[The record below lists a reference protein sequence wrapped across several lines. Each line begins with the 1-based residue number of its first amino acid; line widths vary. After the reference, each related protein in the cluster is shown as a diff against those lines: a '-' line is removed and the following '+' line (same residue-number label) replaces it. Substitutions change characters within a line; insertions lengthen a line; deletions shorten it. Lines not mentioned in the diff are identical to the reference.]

1 MVVTKDLSRLG
12 RNYVQSGLY
21 IETYFPEHEVRIVAI
36 LDNIDTAYD
45 TSNNDI
51 APFKSILNEMYAKD
65 TSKKINSVLQ
75 SKRNLGE
82 YLGTAPYGYKKDPEN
97 KYHLIIDEEAAN
109 VVKLIYEKYLAGFG
123 TMQIADYLSKKKI
136 PIPSDYNKRKRGT
149 KSLTYGLWQQ
159 STVRF
164 ILSNEIYTG
173 TVIQGKRKKV
183 SFKSKKF
190 IDLPEEDWIKVENMH
205 EAIISKE
212 DFERAKKVI
221 NATKGSRAVK
231 NDYLFKGLLRCYDCK
246 GYIGIRSPDKN
257 GNIYGRCQRYGRFGK
272 FDVCSPHNFNYQVF
286 EQQMLEVLREVC
298 KEYTNTKKLEEIAEQ
313 TKTKQCKEVKI
324 KQQIES
330 FKQAINNET
339 RKLEVMYDDRLAG
352 IITLDEYMKNA
363 NRIKEIVKGYEQNIK
378 ELEKELSGESD
389 KTKNDNRLDNLIEE
403 FLNME
408 KPTKEIIREFIEKIE
423 IHSDKQV
430 DIYFNFKPL
439 QEMKEKLNFICAR
452 KSYEKKVGQKKC
464 PQLQY
469 THGAIWVII
478 AQALLGLGEKATEY
492 FTMINPIE
500 HSRTKTAVNKYKVE
514 PYVIPGDVYGVGNL
528 AGRGGWTWYTGSSS
542 WYYKAGIEY
551 ILGLK
556 IEKKFLKIEPNIPN
570 TWKEYSIRYKFG
582 KTIYSVKVKNPNGK
596 TNGIRKFVLNGNE
609 VQEKRIKLVDDE
621 KIKEIEIEM

>member
-1 MVVTKDLSRLG
+1 MSFNIMNNIDYRVGIYIRLSKEDEEKEKYSESESVQNQRTLLMQYIKENKFNFVAEYVDDGVSGTSFDRPAFNKMIDDIEQGKINMVITKDLSRLG
-12 RNYVQSGLY
+12 RNYVQSGY
-21 IETYFPEHEVRIVAI
+21 YTETYFPEHNVRYIAI
-36 LDNIDTAYD
+36 LDNIDTAID
-45 TSNNDI
+45 SANNDI

-75 SKRNLGE
+75 SKRNNGE

-190 IDLPEEDWIKVENMH
+190 INLPEEDWVKVENMH

-221 NATKGSRAVK
+221 DATKGSRVVQ

-286 EQQMLEVLREVC
+286 EEQMLEVLKEVC
-298 KEYTNTKKLEEIAEQ
+298 KEYTNKKKLEEIAKQ
-313 TKTKQCKEVKI
+313 TKTSGAKEFDINK
-324 KQQIES
+324 QIEL
-330 FKQAINNET
+330 FKQTIEKET

-352 IITLDEYMKNA
+352 IISLDEYMKNA
-363 NRIKEIVKGYEQNIK
+363 KRIKEIVKGYEENIK
-378 ELEKELSGESD
+378 DLEKELAGEN
-389 KTKNDNRLDNLIEE
+389 TKNKETKLDNLIEE
-403 FLNME
+403 FLEME

-439 QEMKEKLNFICAR
+439 QDLNNNFICA
-452 KSYEKKVGQKKC
+452 KKKYE
-464 PQLQY
+464 
-469 THGAIWVII
+469 I
-478 AQALLGLGEKATEY
+478 
-492 FTMINPIE
+492 
-500 HSRTKTAVNKYKVE
+500 KTA
-514 PYVIPGDVYGVGNL
+514 
-528 AGRGGWTWYTGSSS
+528 
-542 WYYKAGIEY
+542 
-551 ILGLK
+551 
-556 IEKKFLKIEPNIPN
+556 
-570 TWKEYSIRYKFG
+570 
-582 KTIYSVKVKNPNGK
+582 
-596 TNGIRKFVLNGNE
+596 
-609 VQEKRIKLVDDE
+609 
-621 KIKEIEIEM
+621 

>member
-1 MVVTKDLSRLG
+1 MSFNIMNNIDYRVGIYIRLSKEDEEKEKYSESESVQNQRTLLMQYIKENKFNFVAEYVDDGVSGTSFDRPAFNKMIDDIEQGKINMVITKDLSRLG
-12 RNYVQSGLY
+12 RNYVQSGY
-21 IETYFPEHEVRIVAI
+21 YTETYFPEHNVRYIAI
-36 LDNIDTAYD
+36 LDNIDTALD
-45 TSNNDI
+45 SANNDI

-75 SKRNLGE
+75 SKRNNGE

-190 IDLPEEDWIKVENMH
+190 INLPEEDWVKVENMH

-221 NATKGSRAVK
+221 DATKGSRVVQ

-286 EQQMLEVLREVC
+286 EEQMLEVLKEVC
-298 KEYTNTKKLEEIAEQ
+298 KEYTNKKKLEEIAKQ
-313 TKTKQCKEVKI
+313 TKSKQSQEFDI
-324 KQQIES
+324 KSQINS
-330 FKQAINNET
+330 FKQNIEKET
-339 RKLEVMYDDRLAG
+339 RKLEVMYEDRLAG
-352 IITLDEYMKNA
+352 IISLEEYMKNA
-363 NRIKEIVKGYEQNIK
+363 NRIKEIVKNYEQAIK
-378 ELEKELSGESD
+378 ELEQELSGEKC
-389 KTKNDNRLDNLIEE
+389 KTKNETRLDNLVEE
-403 FLNME
+403 FLKIKN
-408 KPTKEIIREFIEKIE
+408 PTKEIIREFIEKIE
-423 IHSDKQV
+423 IHSEKQV

-439 QEMKEKLNFICAR
+439 QELNNNFSVA
-452 KSYEKKVGQKKC
+452 K
-464 PQLQY
+464 
-469 THGAIWVII
+469 
-478 AQALLGLGEKATEY
+478 
-492 FTMINPIE
+492 
-500 HSRTKTAVNKYKVE
+500 
-514 PYVIPGDVYGVGNL
+514 
-528 AGRGGWTWYTGSSS
+528 
-542 WYYKAGIEY
+542 
-551 ILGLK
+551 
-556 IEKKFLKIEPNIPN
+556 
-570 TWKEYSIRYKFG
+570 KEYE
-582 KTIYSVKVKNPNGK
+582 
-596 TNGIRKFVLNGNE
+596 RKAV
-609 VQEKRIKLVDDE
+609 
-621 KIKEIEIEM
+621 

>member
-1 MVVTKDLSRLG
+1 MGYTIMNNIDYKVGIYIRLSREDEEKEKYQESESIGNQRTLLMQYIRQNKLNFISEYVDDGVSGTSFDRPAFNRMIADIESGKINMVITKDLSRLG

-21 IETYFPEHEVRIVAI
+21 IENYFPEHEVRFVAI

-45 TSNNDI
+45 NSNNDI

-75 SKRNLGE
+75 AKRNNGE

-149 KSLTYGLWQQ
+149 KSLAYGLWQQ

-190 IDLPEEDWIKVENMH
+190 INLPEEDWVKVENMH

-221 NATKGSRAVK
+221 EATKGSRVVQ
-231 NDYLFKGLLRCYDCK
+231 NDYLFKGLLRCYDCG

-286 EQQMLEVLREVC
+286 EEQILEVLRQVC
-298 KEYTNTKKLEEIAEQ
+298 KEYKNKKKLEEIAKQ
-313 TKTKQCKEVKI
+313 TKSKQSQEFDI
-324 KQQIES
+324 KSQINS
-330 FKQAINNET
+330 FKQNIEKET
-339 RKLEVMYDDRLAG
+339 RKLEVMYEDRLAG
-352 IITLDEYMKNA
+352 IISLEEYMKNS
-363 NRIKEIVKGYEQNIK
+363 NRIKEIVKNYEQAIK
-378 ELEKELSGESD
+378 ELEQELSGENNKD
-389 KTKNDNRLDNLIEE
+389 KNERRLDNLVEE
-403 FLNME
+403 FLKIKN
-408 KPTKEIIREFIEKIE
+408 PTKEIIREFIEKIE

-439 QEMKEKLNFICAR
+439 QELNNNFSVA
-452 KSYEKKVGQKKC
+452 K
-464 PQLQY
+464 
-469 THGAIWVII
+469 
-478 AQALLGLGEKATEY
+478 
-492 FTMINPIE
+492 
-500 HSRTKTAVNKYKVE
+500 
-514 PYVIPGDVYGVGNL
+514 
-528 AGRGGWTWYTGSSS
+528 
-542 WYYKAGIEY
+542 
-551 ILGLK
+551 
-556 IEKKFLKIEPNIPN
+556 
-570 TWKEYSIRYKFG
+570 KEYE
-582 KTIYSVKVKNPNGK
+582 
-596 TNGIRKFVLNGNE
+596 RKAV
-609 VQEKRIKLVDDE
+609 
-621 KIKEIEIEM
+621 

>member
-21 IETYFPEHEVRIVAI
+21 IETYFPEHEVRFVAI

-109 VVKLIYEKYLAGFG
+109 VVKLIYAKYLAGFG

-286 EQQMLEVLREVC
+286 EEQMLEVLREVC
-298 KEYTNTKKLEEIAEQ
+298 KEYTNTKKLEEIAKQ
-313 TKTKQCKEVKI
+313 TKTKQCKEFDTK
-324 KQQIES
+324 KQIES
-330 FKQAINNET
+330 FKQQVESET

-378 ELEKELSGESD
+378 DLEQEISCESD
-389 KTKNDNRLDNLIEE
+389 KTKNENRLDNLIEE

-439 QEMKEKLNFICAR
+439 QDLNNNFICAR
-452 KSYEKKVGQKKC
+452 KSYEKKVG
-464 PQLQY
+464 
-469 THGAIWVII
+469 
-478 AQALLGLGEKATEY
+478 
-492 FTMINPIE
+492 
-500 HSRTKTAVNKYKVE
+500 
-514 PYVIPGDVYGVGNL
+514 
-528 AGRGGWTWYTGSSS
+528 
-542 WYYKAGIEY
+542 
-551 ILGLK
+551 
-556 IEKKFLKIEPNIPN
+556 
-570 TWKEYSIRYKFG
+570 
-582 KTIYSVKVKNPNGK
+582 
-596 TNGIRKFVLNGNE
+596 
-609 VQEKRIKLVDDE
+609 
-621 KIKEIEIEM
+621 